1 MNPMQL
7 SYLQTNINQFFE
19 RGCLSGQSHR
29 AMENTQGSRY
39 LTAVSNLAPKKKN
52 SSSFKPIFIQKMETN
67 GRMGL
72 KTIENHR
79 KPQNNQL
86 STLLKTIEIQPQSP
100 SPTDP
105 LSRS

>member
-39 LTAVSNLAPKKKN
+39 LTAVSNLAPKKKKN
-52 SSSFKPIFIQKMETN
+52 LQLLQTHLHPKN
-67 GRMGL
+67 GNKWKNGF
-72 KTIENHR
+72 ENHR
-79 KPQNNQL
+79 KP
-86 STLLKTIEIQPQSP
+86 
-100 SPTDP
+100 
-105 LSRS
+105 